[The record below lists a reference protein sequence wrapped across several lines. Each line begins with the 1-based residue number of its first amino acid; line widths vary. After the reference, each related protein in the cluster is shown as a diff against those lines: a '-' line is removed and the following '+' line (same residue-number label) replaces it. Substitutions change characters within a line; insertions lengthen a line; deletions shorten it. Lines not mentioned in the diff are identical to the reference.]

1 MTRKRTWSMV
11 VVAFSL
17 TLCVALFAGGLLLVS
32 IRSGR
37 TLFGENY
44 EPVTL
49 QQELPLDETEDS
61 TFVWLPARLR
71 TLLRVPIWEVQLMEW
86 LLSKTQAAGHL

>member
-1 MTRKRTWSMV
+1 MV
-11 VVAFSL
+11 VAAFSL

-37 TLFGENY
+37 TLFGEQY
-44 EPVTL
+44 EPVSL
-49 QQELPLDETEDS
+49 QQDLALGETEDS

-71 TLLRVPIWEVQLMEW
+71 VLLRLPLWETRLSEW
-86 LLSKTQAAGHL
+86 LIQKRQVNDLPLCFCY

>member
-1 MTRKRTWSMV
+1 MPKKRTWMTV
-11 VVAFSL
+11 LYAFVL

-37 TLFGENY
+37 TLFGETY
-44 EPVTL
+44 EPVSL
-49 QQELPLDETEDS
+49 QQDLPLGEAEDS

-71 TLLRVPIWEVQLMEW
+71 VLLRLPMWETQLFER
-86 LLSKTQAAGHL
+86 LLA

>member
-1 MTRKRTWSMV
+1 MSKKRTWTTV
-11 VVAFSL
+11 VCAFSL
-17 TLCVALFAGGLLLVS
+17 TLCVVLFAGGLLLVS

-44 EPVTL
+44 EPVSL
-49 QQELPLDETEDS
+49 QQEVPLGEMEDS

-71 TLLRVPIWEVQLMEW
+71 VLLRLPMWETQCIEW
-86 LLSKTQAAGHL
+86 LLSKT